1 MRVLVADNFPEEGLA
16 KLRNA
21 GLDVRSEPAA
31 KGEALTAAVRD
42 SAADVLVVRGTEVK
56 GDALRAGRLGLV
68 VRAGAGFNTIDV
80 KTASE
85 LGIYVS
91 NCPGKNAVAVAELA
105 MGLILALDR
114 QIPDAVADLRSGV
127 WNKAR
132 YSKARGLFGRTLGIV
147 GMGSIGTELARRAR
161 AFGMDVVAWSRSLT
175 PEAAQA
181 KGVAGL
187 RSPREVAERA
197 DVVSVHLALNPETR
211 GLLGADFFAA
221 LRPGT
226 LFVNT
231 ARAEV
236 LDEAAL
242 LDAVRARGLRAAV
255 DVFAG
260 EPAGGTG
267 TVESPLFKEKG
278 VYGTHHVGA
287 STDQAQEAIAEET
300 VRIIMEYASSGRVPN
315 CVNIARRTPA
325 THLLIVRHLDRVGV
339 LAHVFGRLKD
349 AGINV
354 QQTENVVFEGA
365 LAAIARIQ
373 VDQEPGAATLAAIR
387 EGSDILDLAVVPMG
401 ERDEPRRHG
410 DTENKK

>member
-1 MRVLVADNFPEEGLA
+1 MRVLIADKFPEDGLA
-16 KLRNA
+16 SLRAA
-21 GLDVRSEPAA
+21 GIEVRSEPGA

-42 SAADVLVVRGTEVK
+42 SGAEVLVVRGTEVK
-56 GDALRAGRLGLV
+56 ADALRAGRLGLV
-68 VRAGAGFNTIDV
+68 VRAGAGYNTIDV
-80 KTASE
+80 ETASK

-91 NCPGKNAVAVAELA
+91 NCPGKNAIAVAELA
-105 MGLILALDR
+105 MGLILSMDR
-114 QIPDAVADLRSGV
+114 QIPDAVADLRGGV
-127 WNKAR
+127 WNKTR

-175 PEAAQA
+175 PETAEA
-181 KGVAGL
+181 KGVTAL
-187 RSPREVAERA
+187 ASPVEVAKRS
-197 DVVSVHLALNPETR
+197 DVVSMHLALTKDTR
-211 GLLGADFFAA
+211 NLLGAEFFAA

-226 LFVNT
+226 LFINT

-236 LDEAAL
+236 VDEAAL
-242 LDAVRARGLRAAV
+242 LEAVRTRGLRVAV

-267 TVESPLFKEKG
+267 TVDSALFKEAAI
-278 VYGTHHVGA
+278 YGTHHVGA
-287 STDQAQEAIAEET
+287 STDQAQEAIAAET
-300 VRIIMEYASSGRVPN
+300 VRIIKEYASTGHVPN

-365 LAAIARIQ
+365 TAAIARIH
-373 VDQEPGAATLAAIR
+373 VDQEPGAATLEAIR
-387 EGSDILDLAVVPMG
+387 AGSGDILELSVVALG
-401 ERDEPRRHG
+401 
-410 DTENKK
+410 

>member
-1 MRVLVADNFPEEGLA
+1 MRVLVADKFPEEGLA
-16 KLRNA
+16 AIRA
-21 GLDVRSEPAA
+21 ASLDVVYAPDA
-31 KGEALTAAVRD
+31 KGESLTAAVRE
-42 SAADVLVVRGTEVK
+42 SQADVLVVRGTEVK
-56 GDALRAGRLGLV
+56 ADALRAGRLGLV
-68 VRAGAGFNTIDV
+68 VRAGAGYNTIDV

-91 NCPGKNAVAVAELA
+91 NCPGKNAIAVAELA
-105 MGLILALDR
+105 MGLVLALDR
-114 QIPDAVADLRSGV
+114 QIPDAVADLRRGV
-127 WNKAR
+127 WDKTR
-132 YSKARGLFGRTLGIV
+132 YSKASGLFGRTLGVV

-161 AFGMDVVAWSRSLT
+161 AFGMEVVAWSRSLT
-175 PEAAQA
+175 PEAAEE
-181 KGVAGL
+181 KGVTAL
-187 RSPREVAERA
+187 PSPVEVAKRA
-197 DVVSVHLALNPETR
+197 DAVSVHLALNADTR
-211 GLLGADFFAA
+211 GLLGKEFFSA

-236 LDEAAL
+236 VDEAAL
-242 LDAVRARGLRAAV
+242 LDAVRRGVRVAV

-267 TVESPLFKEKG
+267 TVSSALFKEPS

-287 STDQAQEAIAEET
+287 STEQAQEAIAAET
-300 VRIIMEYASSGRVPN
+300 VRILTEFASSGRVPN

-365 LAAIARIQ
+365 TAAIARIH
-373 VDQEPGAATLAAIR
+373 VDQEPAAATLDAIR
-387 EGSDILDLAVVPMG
+387 SGADILELSVVPLS
-401 ERDEPRRHG
+401 
-410 DTENKK
+410 

>member
-1 MRVLVADNFPEEGLA
+1 MRVLVADNFPEEGLLA
-16 KLRNA
+16 LRNA
-21 GLDVRSEPAA
+21 GLDVRYEPGA
-31 KGEALTAAVRD
+31 KGAALAAAVRD
-42 SAADVLVVRGTEVK
+42 SGAQVLVVRGTEVPA
-56 GDALRAGRLGLV
+56 DALRAGRLGLV
-68 VRAGAGFNTIDV
+68 VRAGAGYNTIDV

-105 MGLILALDR
+105 MGLILSLDR
-114 QIPDAVADLRSGV
+114 QIPDAVADLRGGV

-132 YSKARGLFGRTLGIV
+132 YGKARGLFGRTLGIV
-147 GMGSIGTELARRAR
+147 GMGTIGTELARRAR
-161 AFGMDVVAWSRSLT
+161 AFGMEVVAWSRSLT

-181 KGVAGL
+181 KGVTRLG
-187 RSPREVAERA
+187 SPAEVAARA
-197 DVVSVHLALNPETR
+197 DVVSVHLALNPDTR

-221 LRPGT
+221 LRPGA

-236 LDEAAL
+236 VDEAAL
-242 LDAVRARGLRAAV
+242 LDAVRNRGLRVAV

-267 TVESPLFKEKG
+267 TVQSPLFQEKG
-278 VYGTHHVGA
+278 IYGTHHVGA
-287 STDQAQEAIAEET
+287 STDQAQEAISEET

-325 THLLIVRHLDRVGV
+325 THLLVVRHLDRVGV

-365 LAAIARIQ
+365 QAAIARIH
-373 VDQEPGAATLAAIR
+373 VDQEPDAATLEAIR
-387 EGSDILDLAVVPMG
+387 AGSADILELGVVPLG
-401 ERDEPRRHG
+401 
-410 DTENKK
+410 

>member
-1 MRVLVADNFPEEGLA
+1 MSMRVLVADSFPEDGLEA
-16 KLRNA
+16 LRAA
-21 GLDVRSEPAA
+21 GLEVKYEPGL

-42 SAADVLVVRGTEVK
+42 SGAQVLVVRGTEVK
-56 GDALRAGRLGLV
+56 GDALRAGKLGLV
-68 VRAGAGFNTIDV
+68 VRAGAGYNTIDV

-91 NCPGKNAVAVAELA
+91 NCPGKNAIAVAELA
-105 MGLILALDR
+105 MGLILSLDR
-114 QIPDAVADLRSGV
+114 RIPDGVADLRGGV
-127 WNKAR
+127 WNKAL
-132 YSKARGLFGRTLGIV
+132 YSKASGLFGRTLGIV

-161 AFGMDVVAWSRSLT
+161 AFGMEVVAWSRSLT

-181 KGVAGL
+181 KGVTPL
-187 RSPREVAERA
+187 SSPVEVASRA
-197 DVVSVHLALNPETR
+197 DVVSVHLALTPDTR
-211 GLLGADFFAA
+211 GLLGAEFFAA
-221 LRPGT
+221 MKKGA

-236 LDEAAL
+236 VDEAAL
-242 LDAVRARGLRAAV
+242 LEAVKNRGLRVAV

-260 EPAGGTG
+260 EPAGGEG
-267 TVESPLFKEKG
+267 KVQSPLFQEKG
-278 VYGTHHVGA
+278 IYGTHHVGA
-287 STDQAQEAIAEET
+287 STEQAQEAIAAEA
-300 VRIIMEYASSGRVPN
+300 VRILVEYASSGRVPN

-365 LAAIARIQ
+365 QAAIARIQ
-373 VDQEPGAATLAAIR
+373 VDQEPPAATLEAIR
-387 EGSDILDLAVVPMG
+387 AGSGDIVEMSVVPLG
-401 ERDEPRRHG
+401 
-410 DTENKK
+410 

>member
-1 MRVLVADNFPEEGLA
+1 
-16 KLRNA
+16 
-21 GLDVRSEPAA
+21 
-31 KGEALTAAVRD
+31 
-42 SAADVLVVRGTEVK
+42 
-56 GDALRAGRLGLV
+56 
-68 VRAGAGFNTIDV
+68 V

-105 MGLILALDR
+105 MGLILSLDR
-114 QIPDAVADLRSGV
+114 QIPDAVADLRAGA

-132 YSKARGLFGRTLGIV
+132 YGKARGLFGRTLGIV
-147 GMGSIGTELARRAR
+147 GMGTIGTELARRAR
-161 AFGMDVVAWSRSLT
+161 AFGMEVVAWSRSLT

-181 KGVAGL
+181 KGVTRLG
-187 RSPREVAERA
+187 SPAEVAARA
-197 DVVSVHLALNPETR
+197 DVVSVHLALNPDTR

-221 LRPGT
+221 LRPGA

-236 LDEAAL
+236 VDEAAL
-242 LDAVRARGLRAAV
+242 LEAVRSRGLRVAV

-267 TVESPLFKEKG
+267 AVESPLFREKG
-278 VYGTHHVGA
+278 IYGTHHVGA

-300 VRIIMEYASSGRVPN
+300 VRIIVEYASTGRVPN

-325 THLLIVRHLDRVGV
+325 THLLVVRHLDRVGV

-365 LAAIARIQ
+365 QAAIARIH
-373 VDQEPGAATLAAIR
+373 VDQEPSASTLEAIR
-387 EGSDILDLAVVPMG
+387 GGSGDILELSVVALG
-401 ERDEPRRHG
+401 
-410 DTENKK
+410 